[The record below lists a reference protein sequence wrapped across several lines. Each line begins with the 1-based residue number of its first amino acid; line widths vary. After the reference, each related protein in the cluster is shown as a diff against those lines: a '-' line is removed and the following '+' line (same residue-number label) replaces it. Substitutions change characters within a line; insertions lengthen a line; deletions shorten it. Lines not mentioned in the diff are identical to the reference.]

1 MKCDSRKGI
10 LFVASGPSGSGKT
23 TLCRMVEKK
32 LSIPHSVS
40 YTTRPARA
48 GEVEGRDYHFI
59 SNNEF
64 IQKVKKGDFLEW
76 AQVHGNH
83 YGTALAEIERATQA
97 GQDLI
102 LDLDTQGALEVKSK
116 KPTSVLIFIDTPDDH
131 ILAQRLGKRGTE
143 KEEVKFKRLAQAEH
157 ERSFRKH
164 YDYVITNDD
173 LEKTFEYIIQV
184 IENERKSRRS

>member
-1 MKCDSRKGI
+1 
-10 LFVASGPSGSGKT
+10 VASGPSGSGKT